1 MKTNKLFI
9 GGLSWNID
17 WQELKDI
24 CKEYGEV
31 GRVNVIKDRVTGK
44 SKGFWFVEFATVED
58 AERAKEAL
66 DGAEIDGRNVRV
78 DFAQDREQ

>member
-44 SKGFWFVEFATVED
+44 SKGF
-58 AERAKEAL
+58 
-66 DGAEIDGRNVRV
+66 
-78 DFAQDREQ
+78 